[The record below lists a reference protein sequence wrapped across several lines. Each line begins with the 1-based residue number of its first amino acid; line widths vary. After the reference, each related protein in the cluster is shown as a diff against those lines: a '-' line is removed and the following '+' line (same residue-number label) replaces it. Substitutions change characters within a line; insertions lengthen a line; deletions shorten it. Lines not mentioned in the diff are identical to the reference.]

1 MKTRENKL
9 EIAKKSLESSIRK
22 NEKVYQTMSLKETV
36 RPGQLKM
43 LVKQINVHYI
53 MLALINNELGIDIKE
68 INEVDLN
75 ETREE
80 IFKLMA
86 KIEKV
91 MVKFKEGTAQY
102 TLAKRRILS
111 FQLSLDL
118 IEKKQKGEKNE
129 N

>member
-22 NEKVYQTMSLKETV
+22 NEKAYQTMSLKETV
-36 RPGQLKM
+36 RSGQLK
-43 LVKQINVHYI
+43 LLAKQIDVHYI

-118 IEKKQKGEKNE
+118 IEKKQKR
-129 N
+129 